1 MGALFC
7 KVPMPCRRWK
17 IVMRKKVELAA
28 VLRMAGVAG
37 PSAVS
42 HFAMFDQNEALQRN
56 GGSVSYMVK
65 HGERV

>member
-1 MGALFC
+1 
-7 KVPMPCRRWK
+7 
-17 IVMRKKVELAA
+17 MRKKVELAA